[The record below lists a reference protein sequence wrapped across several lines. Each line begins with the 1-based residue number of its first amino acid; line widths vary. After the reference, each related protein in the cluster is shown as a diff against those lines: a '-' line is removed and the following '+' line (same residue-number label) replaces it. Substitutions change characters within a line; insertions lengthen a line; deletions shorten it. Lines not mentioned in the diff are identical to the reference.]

1 MFTNI
6 PAHIY
11 ACTFTEIS
19 HTYIH
24 THMHACLQAG
34 STYGIFTNHAHS
46 LYHACHIHKIVNQAA
61 NPLVIAVSIP
71 LYEFT
76 IYPLFHKYV
85 LPMLKRIGVGMTVAL
100 LGILCISIMDIIGQA
115 QNTAG
120 CMFYGRPTE
129 KISLDSRWLVLP
141 VCLEAF
147 GEMLVVIPSKLH
159 GCDELRV

>member
-1 MFTNI
+1 MYTNI
-6 PAHIY
+6 PVHICLHIY
-11 ACTFTEIS
+11 RDLTHLS
-19 HTYIH
+19 
-24 THMHACLQAG
+24 THMHARLQAG
-34 STYGIFTNHAHS
+34 STYGVFTNHAHS

-76 IYPLFHKYV
+76 IFPLFHKYV

-100 LGILCISIMDIIGQA
+100 LGILCISIMDIIGHA
-115 QNTAG
+115 QNNAG